1 MDDNP
6 LCPSMPAAGGFVE
19 AQADGFD
26 QRLIDPFRLH
36 RQSVT
41 LPGIDGIPFRGPTPD
56 LKEDDP
62 DRKRPQLGAKVGL
75 RQLNLA
81 DPEDMEAYRR
91 IAQMVGNGCA
101 QISFEERMYDES
113 IKSWRVLI
121 RWMEHYYFI
130 PPSARD

>member
-6 LCPSMPAAGGFVE
+6 LCPMAPTDGGSVE
-19 AQADGFD
+19 ARADGLD

-56 LKEDDP
+56 LKEDDSE
-62 DRKRPQLGAKVGL
+62 RKRPQLGEKVGL

-81 DPEDMEAYRR
+81 DPADMEEYRR
-91 IAQMVGNGCA
+91 IAQMVGNGYA
-101 QISFEERMYDES
+101 QISFEERVYDAS
-113 IKSWRVLI
+113 IMSWRVLI
-121 RWMEHYYFI
+121 RWMEHYYFV

>member
-6 LCPSMPAAGGFVE
+6 LCPMPPAADGFAE
-19 AQADGFD
+19 AQADGLD
-26 QRLIDPFRLH
+26 HRLVDPFRLH

-41 LPGIDGIPFRGPTPD
+41 LPGLDGIPFRGPTPD

-62 DRKRPQLGAKVGL
+62 DRKRPQLGARVDL

-81 DPEDMEAYRR
+81 DPADMEAYKK
-91 IAQMVGNGCA
+91 IAQMVGNGYA
-101 QISFEERMYDES
+101 QISFEERVYDES

-121 RWMEHYYFI
+121 RWMEHYYFV
-130 PPSARD
+130 PPSGRD